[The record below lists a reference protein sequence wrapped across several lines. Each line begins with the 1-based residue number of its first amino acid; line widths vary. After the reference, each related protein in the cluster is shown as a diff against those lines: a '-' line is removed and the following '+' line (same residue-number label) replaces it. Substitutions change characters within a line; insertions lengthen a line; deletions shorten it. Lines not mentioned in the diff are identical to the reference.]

1 MLTLEVLQQLWPNGN
16 HRVAGLVEGIAA
28 AAPDVFPRYGL
39 NDDLTI
45 AHAMAQF
52 SVECGGGVAMVENLN
67 YSAQGLLATWP
78 SRFNADNVNDYARN
92 PQKIADM
99 VYGGRMG
106 NAPPPSDDGWNYR
119 GRGLSQLT
127 GRDNYQALTD
137 KFGLNVVDNPDLP
150 LDPAQ
155 ALEVGV
161 ASFVNCGCLPHAQAD
176 DVKGVTKALNGGLI
190 GFADRQAWL
199 VKWKA
204 ALGVDVDADSSGSS

>member
-1 MLTLEVLQQLWPNGN
+1 MLTLEILQQLWPNGN
-16 HRVAGLVEGIAA
+16 QRVAGLLEGVAA

-127 GRDNYQALTD
+127 GRANYQALTD

-150 LDPAQ
+150 LDPAR
-155 ALEVGV
+155 ALEIGV
-161 ASFVNCGCLPHAQAD
+161 ATFVNCGCLPHAQAD
-176 DVKGVTKALNGGLI
+176 DVTGVTKALNGGLI

-199 VKWKA
+199 AKWKT
-204 ALGVDVDADSSGSS
+204 ALGVDADADSSGS